1 MAVDPVVESLEVKI
15 KSSATSAL
23 NALEKLE
30 AKLNSLASTLDKT
43 VGKAGGLATIGTS
56 ASKGLR
62 DLTSDAKNAGNEIQK
77 TDKQAKAVKRT
88 LDEISKD
95 PLKIK
100 VDDKE
105 VKTAA
110 ELLDK
115 IKGNITLSNL
125 ANKQTI
131 GDKMVAKLGEQE
143 KMLPA
148 VVGKNYTETL
158 GRGGA
163 AVNSFFGDIQK
174 YISKG
179 LEDVAKADE
188 EAQRKARREEA
199 RREAEEYRESIKQ
212 KYANQEGAGAGLFGD
227 KVKEITANYQ
237 EAEKYNKAAA
247 ATREHTKAIWERVAA
262 LRQQAQADEE
272 ETARLE
278 QEAQAQRQAAIESA
292 QAQRAFA
299 EEQARSVAIFRAHV
313 IVAKNLVQVGVA
325 LWLGTAAA
333 SLKLVASAG
342 KLAWNAI
349 KKLPGMFMS
358 AANAAKRLA
367 SALRHPIATLKSF
380 FGLDKKAGGGLLGG
394 LLGNKSLAKYVGL
407 IALRRAVTGAI
418 RAIVKGIKEG
428 FENIR
433 QYSTAINSDMYSMQN
448 SLLYVK
454 NAWAAAFA
462 PIISVVKPYVNALL
476 DIIASALNAIGRL
489 VAILTGKGFTVQA
502 VKLSDA
508 LYEAGQAGNAA
519 AGGAKNASK
528 AAEEY
533 KKTIMGFDQLNVLDA
548 PNDGSG
554 SGGSGGGGGGG
565 SNNGL
570 NVQDMFEETD
580 LSGRL
585 KAAIDAGKWEEV
597 GAYFAEHINA
607 FFAKVDDAVKW
618 ENVGDKVTAVITAI
632 TGVINGLVDNINW
645 ELIGTTAADALE
657 TFARAYNLFFDG
669 IEFNDIGEGAADAVN
684 SFVSQVPWEE
694 VGKALVQKF
703 NAIWSFGGAFL
714 SGLNYKSIGDALSAM
729 FSSGAE
735 NINLESVGTAIS
747 TALNGVTIILKSF
760 ALSFDWATAKD
771 KVVGFITGLFS
782 KVKAED
788 IVSAGA
794 TIISKLVSTFNG
806 VLTDSGVQT
815 SLKKFIT
822 NFGSALAKQKWGDSF
837 GTTATNILKAISTN
851 LLNAITSFSNNG
863 GWSNL
868 GKQIGAAINKVI
880 SADFQLGSIV
890 GGVISGISI
899 TIDSANSTIEWDD
912 LSDTLSDLIESA
924 LDAITEN
931 DLITSAGNLLLN
943 LATSLSNAVTKN
955 VDKLQEFGE
964 KLAEELAGLPWG
976 KILVNLAGAI
986 LTALVA
992 LLEGALT
999 GLRRAILK
1007 KFGLDDEQ
1015 IEIYEQGTSDLKD
1028 NFTDIENGNYSS
1040 LIPGGE
1046 DESGGS
1052 APSSGR
1058 GSYDKGKQ
1066 DGSSYTEGYV
1076 DGVTEGKPKAEKA
1089 TGELSDA
1096 AYNGMGN
1103 QGEKGTTKGQALG
1116 TGYTYGMT
1124 LEERRAAKEAERLA
1138 KGAYDGMGT
1147 QGEKG
1152 KTKGQA
1158 LGTGYTYG
1166 MTLEERRAAKEA
1178 GLLSKAAYDGMGN
1191 QGDKGKTKGETLSSS
1206 YASGISKG
1214 KKSVS
1219 NAAAEVAAGAVGAY
1233 NSTMRNSKLAKL
1245 TWTISYGNFSG
1256 ASYPKGGNPHV
1267 SYDYP
1272 YAEGGFPDVG
1282 EWFLARESGPELVG
1296 RLGHHKNAVANN
1308 AQIVEGI
1315 EAGVAR
1321 GMAAALSVAGGGGN
1335 TMPYEI
1341 NVTVK
1346 TQNDEVLARCVE
1358 RGQAKRKYRL
1368 GMAMG

>member
-1 MAVDPVVESLEVKI
+1 MAVDAEVSRLDVAIKANGDAAIRSLDTLADKMDKMASELDSVVSK
-15 KSSATSAL
+15 
-23 NALEKLE
+23 
-30 AKLNSLASTLDKT
+30 
-43 VGKAGGLATIGTS
+43 
-56 ASKGLR
+56 SKGL
-62 DLTSDAKNAGNEIQK
+62 TNIG
-77 TDKQAKAVKRT
+77 
-88 LDEISKD
+88 
-95 PLKIK
+95 K
-100 VDDKE
+100 VDP
-105 VKTAA
+105 
-110 ELLDK
+110 
-115 IKGNITLSNL
+115 KGME
-125 ANKQTI
+125 
-131 GDKMVAKLGEQE
+131 G
-143 KMLPA
+143 
-148 VVGKNYTETL
+148 
-158 GRGGA
+158 
-163 AVNSFFGDIQK
+163 
-174 YISKG
+174 
-179 LEDVAKADE
+179 VAKATDKAADAAENLTKKLQGIAGAQSAIKKAWGRGLLPDVDE
-188 EAQRKARREEA
+188 VQERRRAAKDAAKKAEAE
-199 RREAEEYRESIKQ
+199 REAAEFRESIKK
-212 KYANQEGAGAGLFGD
+212 KYEHQEGAGAGLFGSKIKD
-227 KVKEITANYQ
+227 ITASYQ

-278 QEAQAQRQAAIESA
+278 QEAQAQRQAAIENA

-433 QYSTAINSDMYSMQN
+433 QYSTAINSEMSAIQN

-489 VAILTGKGFTVQA
+489 VAILTGKGFAVQA

-533 KKTIMGFDQLNVLDA
+533 KKTIMGFDQLNVLNA

-570 NVQDMFEETD
+570 NVQNMFEETD

-618 ENVGDKVTAVITAI
+618 DNVGDKVTAVITAI

-657 TFARAYNLFFDG
+657 TFTRAYNLFFDG

-880 SADFQLGSIV
+880 SADFQIGSIV

-1007 KFGLDDEQ
+1007 KFGLDDDQ
-1015 IEIYEQGTSDLKD
+1015 IAIYEQGTTDLKD
-1028 NFTDIENGNYSS
+1028 NFGAIENGDYSG
-1040 LIPGGE
+1040 LFPNE

-1058 GSYDKGKQ
+1058 GSYDRGKK
-1066 DGSSYTEGYV
+1066 DSTDYADGYV
-1076 DGVTEGKPKAEKA
+1076 DGAEESKPRVEKA

-1116 TGYTYGMT
+1116 TGYWYGMT
-1124 LEERRAAKEAERLA
+1124 LEERRAAKEAEKLA

-1191 QGDKGKTKGETLSSS
+1191 QGDKGNTKGQTLSSS
-1206 YASGISKG
+1206 YASGILKG

-1219 NAAAEVAAGAVGAY
+1219 NAAAEVASGAVGAY

-1308 AQIVEGI
+1308 QQIIEGI

>member
-1 MAVDPVVESLEVKI
+1 MANP
-15 KSSATSAL
+15 SATEINRLDIAVEVNATRANRAL
-23 NALEKLE
+23 LLMANRLDEIAKSLDRLMSKTSGIAAVGEAAEKSVKAMTSVE
-30 AKLNSLASTLDKT
+30 TTAKKAGNETKKT
-43 VGKAGGLATIGTS
+43 AEKTAEVGKA
-56 ASKGLR
+56 
-62 DLTSDAKNAGNEIQK
+62 
-77 TDKQAKAVKRT
+77 
-88 LDEISKD
+88 
-95 PLKIK
+95 
-100 VDDKE
+100 
-105 VKTAA
+105 A
-110 ELLDK
+110 E
-115 IKGNITLSNL
+115 
-125 ANKQTI
+125 
-131 GDKMVAKLGEQE
+131 
-143 KMLPA
+143 
-148 VVGKNYTETL
+148 
-158 GRGGA
+158 
-163 AVNSFFGDIQK
+163 
-174 YISKG
+174 
-179 LEDVAKADE
+179 
-188 EAQRKARREEA
+188 
-199 RREAEEYRESIKQ
+199 
-212 KYANQEGAGAGLFGD
+212 
-227 KVKEITANYQ
+227 
-237 EAEKYNKAAA
+237 
-247 ATREHTKAIWERVAA
+247 
-262 LRQQAQADEE
+262 
-272 ETARLE
+272 
-278 QEAQAQRQAAIESA
+278 
-292 QAQRAFA
+292 
-299 EEQARSVAIFRAHV
+299 
-313 IVAKNLVQVGVA
+313 
-325 LWLGTAAA
+325 TAAA
-333 SLKLVASAG
+333 KVEKMTDALDKAAEVSKKFKTANNVTRSEMQARYDEGRLRASTALSGGKTSGGASTAPKLSDPTRAATANNVTRGIMEARYAAGWMHPDQMLKSASAADRQAQSLRELSQWSKVASADLRLLGNVLTRIARAAIHLQLRIVATNLRLIASAG
-342 KLAWNAI
+342 KLAWNAL

-418 RAIVKGIKEG
+418 RAIVKGIQEG

-433 QYSTAINSDMYSMQN
+433 QYSSAINSEMYTIQN

-489 VAILTGKGFTVQA
+489 VAILTGKGFAVQA

-519 AGGAKNASK
+519 AGGASNAAK

-533 KKTIMGFDQLNVLDA
+533 KKTIMGFDQLNVLNA
-548 PNDGSG
+548 PNDGGG
-554 SGGSGGGGGGG
+554 SGGGGGGGGG

-714 SGLNYKSIGDALSAM
+714 SGLNYKSIGDALGAM

-880 SADFQLGSIV
+880 SADFQIGSIV

-924 LDAITEN
+924 LNAITDN

-1007 KFGLDDEQ
+1007 KFGLDDDQ
-1015 IEIYEQGTSDLKD
+1015 IAIYEQGTTDLKD
-1028 NFTDIENGNYSS
+1028 NFGAIENGDYSG
-1040 LIPGGE
+1040 LFPNE

-1058 GSYDKGKQ
+1058 GSYDRGKK
-1066 DGSSYTEGYV
+1066 DSTDYADGYV
-1076 DGVTEGKPKAEKA
+1076 DGTEESKPRVEKA

-1116 TGYTYGMT
+1116 TGYWYGMT
-1124 LEERRAAKEAERLA
+1124 LEERRAAKEAEKLA
-1138 KGAYDGMGT
+1138 KGAYDGMGV
-1147 QGEKG
+1147 QGDKG

-1178 GLLSKAAYDGMGN
+1178 GILSKAAYDGMGN
-1191 QGDKGKTKGETLSSS
+1191 QGDKGNTKGQSLSSS
-1206 YASGISKG
+1206 YASGILKG
-1214 KKSVS
+1214 KNSVS
-1219 NAAAEVAAGAVGAY
+1219 NAAAEVASGAVGAY

-1308 AQIVEGI
+1308 QQIIEGI

>member
-1 MAVDPVVESLEVKI
+1 MAVDAEVSRLDVAIKANGDAAIRSLDTLADKMDKMASELDSVVSK
-15 KSSATSAL
+15 
-23 NALEKLE
+23 
-30 AKLNSLASTLDKT
+30 
-43 VGKAGGLATIGTS
+43 
-56 ASKGLR
+56 SKGL
-62 DLTSDAKNAGNEIQK
+62 TNIG
-77 TDKQAKAVKRT
+77 
-88 LDEISKD
+88 
-95 PLKIK
+95 K
-100 VDDKE
+100 VDP
-105 VKTAA
+105 
-110 ELLDK
+110 
-115 IKGNITLSNL
+115 KGIES
-125 ANKQTI
+125 
-131 GDKMVAKLGEQE
+131 
-143 KMLPA
+143 
-148 VVGKNYTETL
+148 
-158 GRGGA
+158 
-163 AVNSFFGDIQK
+163 
-174 YISKG
+174 
-179 LEDVAKADE
+179 VAKATDKAADAAENLTKKLQSIVGAQSAIKKAWGRGLLPDVDE
-188 EAQRKARREEA
+188 VQERRRAAKDAAKKAEAE
-199 RREAEEYRESIKQ
+199 REAAAFRESIKK
-212 KYANQEGAGAGLFGD
+212 KYEHQEGAGAGLFGD
-227 KVKEITANYQ
+227 KVKDITEKYQ

-278 QEAQAQRQAAIESA
+278 QEAQAQRQAAIENA

-313 IVAKNLVQVGVA
+313 IAAKNLVQVGVA

-519 AGGAKNASK
+519 AGGASNAAK

-533 KKTIMGFDQLNVLDA
+533 KKTIMGFDQLNVLNA

-618 ENVGDKVTAVITAI
+618 ENVGDKVTGVITAI

-657 TFARAYNLFFDG
+657 TFTRAYNLFFDG

-714 SGLNYKSIGDALSAM
+714 SGLNYKSIGDALGAM

-794 TIISKLVSTFNG
+794 TVISKLVSTFNG
-806 VLTDSGVQT
+806 VLTDSGVQS
-815 SLKKFIT
+815 SLKNFIT
-822 NFGSALAKQKWGDSF
+822 NFGSTLAKQKWGDSF

-851 LLNAITSFSNNG
+851 LLNAITSFSDNG

-912 LSDTLSDLIESA
+912 LSDTLSDLLESA
-924 LDAITEN
+924 LDAITDN

-943 LATSLSNAVTKN
+943 LATSLSNAVAEN

-1007 KFGLDDEQ
+1007 KFGLDDDQ
-1015 IEIYEQGTSDLKD
+1015 IAIYEQGTTDLKD
-1028 NFTDIENGNYSS
+1028 NFGAIENGDYSS
-1040 LIPGGE
+1040 LFPNE

-1058 GSYDKGKQ
+1058 GSYNKGKE

-1089 TGELSDA
+1089 AGEFSDA

-1124 LEERRAAKEAERLA
+1124 LEERRAAKEAEKLA
-1138 KGAYDGMGT
+1138 KGAYDGMGV
-1147 QGEKG
+1147 QGDKG

-1178 GLLSKAAYDGMGN
+1178 GILSKAAYDGMGN
-1191 QGDKGKTKGETLSSS
+1191 QGDKGRTKGSALSSS
-1206 YASGISKG
+1206 YASGIDSNQTAAA
-1214 KKSVS
+1214 
-1219 NAAAEVAAGAVGAY
+1219 NAAGRVAQGAVDKFNAVMKNASYYAIDMDVSYSNFNGKNY
-1233 NSTMRNSKLAKL
+1233 PTKL
-1245 TWTISYGNFSG
+1245 TPNLKRTV
-1256 ASYPKGGNPHV
+1256 V
-1267 SYDYP
+1267 S
-1272 YAEGGFPDVG
+1272 AEGGIFDMPG
-1282 EWFLARESGPELVG
+1282 QLFIAREAGPELVG
-1296 RLGHHKNAVANN
+1296 SMGRNKNVVANN
-1308 AQIVEGI
+1308 QQIIEGI

-1321 GMAAALSVAGGGGN
+1321 GMAAALSVTNSGGN